1 MKSVKLLITGN
12 PAIKKNSRTIAYN
25 RRTGR
30 MYPVKSAN
38 LEAAE
43 NLACWE
49 LQEQWKRPAITTP
62 VSVKFLFYRGDKRRV
77 DLSNLY
83 EFAQDALQA
92 AGILADDFLIESHD
106 GSRRLYDKE
115 NPRTEI
121 TIDLYKTPKQH

>member
-1 MKSVKLLITGN
+1 MKKIKLLITGN

-43 NLACWE
+43 NLATWQ
-49 LQEQWKRPAITTP
+49 LQDQWRRPAITTP
-62 VSVKFLFYRGDKRRV
+62 VAVKFLFYRGDKRRV

-83 EFAQDALQA
+83 EFVQDVLQG
-92 AGILADDFLIESHD
+92 AGVIEDDVLIESHD
-106 GSRRLYDKE
+106 GSRKLYDKE

-121 TIDLYKTPKQH
+121 TITPFCY